1 MRAREEGTKSVVRR
15 SVATSFAAALAIAA
29 FASVST
35 VVTHAAVA
43 APAVARQDDAPAEG
57 PKNAKAQMKA
67 AYAVKKQ
74 SHKKEGDEKQRILL
88 AAVEEYRKVLSMF
101 PDDREQGALA
111 TFRIGEIHR
120 TLRDT
125 EAATRAFQAVL
136 TFDEQ
141 HKTVARAFLELG
153 HLARRDKRIDAA
165 VQLYE
170 QVVRQCPEVRDQGAR
185 ALTWIAKCKLTQK
198 FFDEAR
204 QPLRT
209 IIDDYTD
216 ETKTALSAYDLLA
229 KTYIDEGNL
238 KMAAEILGQC
248 RERYERLEAS
258 GDKAYLGIG
267 DRIAKLKSWKKLEEA
282 RREASG
288 DDEADESED
297 DSTEGGGAGTR

>member
-1 MRAREEGTKSVVRR
+1 MTAREESRIVLFRTMAASLALI
-15 SVATSFAAALAIAA
+15 VAFTSLVPGYAATLKRAGIDAA
-29 FASVST
+29 REVE
-35 VVTHAAVA
+35 AA
-43 APAVARQDDAPAEG
+43 DG
-57 PKNAKAQMKA
+57 PKNAKEQMKA

-74 SHKKEGDEKQRILL
+74 SHKKEGEEKRRILL

-101 PDDREQGALA
+101 PEDREQGALA

-125 EAATRAFQAVL
+125 DAATRAFQAVL
-136 TFDEQ
+136 TFEDQ
-141 HKTVARAFLELG
+141 HNTVARAFLELG

-170 QVVRQCPEVRDQGAR
+170 QVVRQCPDVRDQGAR

-216 ETKTALSAYDLLA
+216 ETKTTLSAYDLLA

-238 KMAAEILGQC
+238 KMAAEILTQC
-248 RERYERLEAS
+248 RQRFEQLEAS

-282 RREASG
+282 RREETE
-288 DDEADESED
+288 DEKTESDEGEN
-297 DSTEGGGAGTR
+297 GGAR